1 MPMAAKLQA
10 ESDKGKELII
20 KTALRAYP
28 QRDLLPV
35 DFEKLN
41 LKGLVAAARKNE
53 FGDTLVSF
61 IIHELNEGLD
71 GEDWDRAAEL
81 IERAREDLGG
91 VLGGLCAAEMARTE
105 GRTS

>member
-1 MPMAAKLQA
+1 MPRAAKPQA
-10 ESDKGKELII
+10 ENDKDKELVI
-20 KTALRAYP
+20 KAALRAYSH
-28 QRDLLPV
+28 RDLLPV

-81 IERAREDLGG
+81 VERAREDLDS
-91 VLGGLCAAEMARTE
+91 VLGGLCAAEMAKT
-105 GRTS
+105 GGKGT